1 MARLHHVKKARKAR
15 PEHGIEIGDSFY
27 WWANKTGPYSSI
39 KRFSKTVPRPSQM
52 TMSAFLSQQLGLG
65 ERLADDLTTN
75 MSFEEL
81 TNERDDVVSEI
92 ESLGEEQSEKRD
104 NMPEGLQEGPT
115 GELLENRSTECESWA
130 SELESVDIP
139 DSDDDV
145 RADIDAEI
153 DDDLTGEDRED
164 EISAGIDNRKQEV
177 IDELQGCEYQG
188 E

>member
-15 PEHGIEIGDSFY
+15 PEYGIAVGDSYY

-39 KRFSKTVPRPSQM
+39 KRYSKTVPRPSQM
-52 TMSAFLSQQLGLG
+52 TMSEFFSQQLGLG
-65 ERLADDLTTN
+65 ERLEDLTTDK
-75 MSFEEL
+75 SFEDL
-81 TNERDDVVSEI
+81 IAERDDIVSEI

-104 NMPEGLQEGPT
+104 NMPESLQDAPT

-139 DSDDDV
+139 EDDDTV
-145 RADIDAEI
+145 RAELVGE
-153 DDDLTGEDRED
+153 LTGELTGDELED
-164 EISAGIDNRKQEV
+164 EIDSHLADCKQEV